1 MTSGARGEFP
11 GVASVMVR
19 RVLSVSVTSIEAASP
34 QLLELVPSW
43 LTVPDIAERLGVPL
57 SAVRRILD
65 DREVLAARVGE
76 NKAISVPEAFFDEHG
91 PLVALRGTFT
101 VLADGG
107 FTDAEILEWLFTP
120 DPSLPAEGA
129 PIDNLHAG
137 FKTEIRRRAMEL
149 AL

>member
-1 MTSGARGEFP
+1 MSTSR
-11 GVASVMVR
+11 
-19 RVLSVSVTSIEAASP
+19 SIEHASDD
-34 QLLELVPSW
+34 LIALVPQW
-43 LTVPDIAERLGVPL
+43 WYVPDIAERLGLQL
-57 SAVRRILD
+57 SQVRRILD

-76 NKAISVPEAFFDEHG
+76 NKAIAVPAAFFDEEG
-91 PLVALRGTFT
+91 PLPALRGTFT

-107 FTDAEILEWLFTP
+107 LTDGEILEWLFTP
-120 DPSLPAEGA
+120 DASLPAEGA